1 MEVRLHKNARTTPA
15 IRRELQSSDAPT
27 SVLARQYNL
36 SEETV
41 RKWRTRAHVQDASH
55 WPHRLQT
62 TLTPAQEVLVVE
74 LRKTTLLPL
83 DDLLAVVREF
93 INAGVSRS
101 GLDRCLRRH
110 GVANLAALR
119 PKQEPP
125 RAPAKGFKAYTPGFV
140 HVDVKYLPQMPDEDQ
155 RTYLFVAIDRA
166 TRWVYLERLPDK
178 SAKSATAFL
187 KRLLAAAPFKLR
199 TLLTDNG
206 KEFTDRFCATGE
218 RKPTGRHPLDRLCAE
233 QHIEHRLIKPARPQT
248 NGMVERFNGRIAE
261 VLATTRFRTG
271 EHLDDTLQRYATL
284 YNHHIPQRNLG
295 HISPVQALIDW
306 HQKQPELFV
315 VDPANL
321 PGPGKSI

>member
-1 MEVRLHKNARTTPA
+1 MQVRLHKNARTTPA
-15 IRRELQSSDAPT
+15 IRRELQSSEAPT
-27 SVLARQYNL
+27 ATLARQYNL

-41 RKWRTRAHVQDASH
+41 RKWRARAHVQDASH
-55 WPHRLQT
+55 CPHRLQT
-62 TLTPAQEVLVVE
+62 TLTPAQEEVVVE

-83 DDLLAVVREF
+83 DDLLAVVHEF
-93 INAGVSRS
+93 INPAASRS

-110 GVANLAALR
+110 GVAKLAALR
-119 PKQEPP
+119 PKEEPP

-140 HVDVKYLPQMPDEDQ
+140 HVDVKYLPQMPDEDK

-178 SAKSATAFL
+178 SAKTAAGFL
-187 KRLLAAAPFKLR
+187 ERLLAAAPFKLH

-218 RKPTGRHPLDRLCAE
+218 RTPTGRHPLDRLCAE
-233 QHIEHRLIKPARPQT
+233 QRIEHRLTKPAHPQT

-261 VLATTRFRTG
+261 VLATTRFRAG
-271 EHLDDTLQRYATL
+271 EHLDDTLQRYGAL

-295 HISPVQALIDW
+295 HISPVQALVDW
-306 HQKQPELFV
+306 YRKQPELFV
-315 VDPANL
+315 VDPSNL
-321 PGPGKSI
+321 PGPNS